1 MMAFQSR
8 LCFYATLFIH
18 QTARILAMTRTDL
31 RLTIHLLHR
40 DDRDSRTSI
49 FMDNSLGLRR
59 RTQTVSGDPN
69 LYDRHETHSPRSPN
83 YLQINGNRGD
93 LSPRKKHLR

>member
-1 MMAFQSR
+1 MR
-8 LCFYATLFIH
+8 LCFIEENSLFS
-18 QTARILAMTRTDL
+18 QTFYEGFLILP
-31 RLTIHLLHR
+31 LLFLLCY
-40 DDRDSRTSI
+40 SRTSI